1 MKKILLLSF
10 IIFFQNTFA
19 LSEGVYTVIVKKQE
33 EKKKNRWTLADW
45 LITKK
50 TIALQDQWLALNS
63 SETWFEFVFDYAG
76 STFEETSLGIKQDMD
91 FSRWGGAAYLKFIGL
106 EYSKRDYERNYKQS
120 DLRLNLLIL
129 GSSIQSTHLRAFY
142 GQRDFDVQSFGAF
155 EQSFWGLHMT
165 LYLASFLGIEGQYT
179 KFMNESSGSASTDG
193 ERSEFTGF
201 VDLWLLRLYASLYK
215 ERNLLRGALSVNNQ
229 KVEGTLLGVK
239 LFF

>member
-10 IIFFQNTFA
+10 IILFQNTFA

-45 LITKK
+45 LVTKK

-76 STFEETSLGIKQDMD
+76 STLEETSLGTKQDMD

-106 EYSKRDYERNYKQS
+106 EYSKLDYERNYKQS

-142 GQRDFDVQSFGAF
+142 GQRDFDVQGFGAF
-155 EQSFWGLHMT
+155 EQPFWGLHMT
-165 LYLASFLGIEGQYT
+165 LYLASFLGVAGQYT
-179 KFMNESSGSASTDG
+179 KFMNESSGTISTDG
-193 ERSEFTGF
+193 ERSELTGF
-201 VDLWLLRLYASLYK
+201 IDLWLLRLYASLYS
-215 ERNLLRGALSVNNQ
+215 ERNLLRGSVSTSNR
-229 KVEGTLLGVK
+229 KIDGTLLGVK